1 MGINEHGIF
10 IPHNIRL
17 LSTYCFELISTGG
30 SVPSLTN
37 TSVFPINY
45 QILLL
50 DSYLVTVKVTF
61 RCTAMLVFKLQREIL
76 GRFLLNKLQISLFVF
91 VFFNWC
97 AFPSCCDLFSSVF
110 LVDHSSTLEWYIKHF
125 KDCMNLCFFMTST
138 DLYLYEKN
146 ATIITVQV

>member
-91 VFFNWC
+91 VFSTGVLSHHVVIYFPLSSWWITHPHWNDISNTSKTVWIY
-97 AFPSCCDLFSSVF
+97 AFLWLLLIFIYMKKMQ
-110 LVDHSSTLEWYIKHF
+110 L
-125 KDCMNLCFFMTST
+125 
-138 DLYLYEKN
+138 
-146 ATIITVQV
+146 